1 MKINALG
8 GTTKVAVV
16 SNAKLP
22 PSCGSFEGL
31 KVDNMP
37 SFMPTQTLPAYTD
50 RSFAEA
56 RTANFKTPNGQV
68 VIVYKTPG
76 AAVSITLPTSSTRN
90 LSIYACGFGTLRAT
104 SSSPLPSLLSQSSS
118 EILTVSS

>member
-37 SFMPTQTLPAYTD
+37 VNASCQLKPYQPAPI
-50 RSFAEA
+50 EA
-56 RTANFKTPNGQV
+56 LQKQEQ
-68 VIVYKTPG
+68 
-76 AAVSITLPTSSTRN
+76 PTSKPQMDKS
-90 LSIYACGFGTLRAT
+90 
-104 SSSPLPSLLSQSSS
+104 
-118 EILTVSS
+118 